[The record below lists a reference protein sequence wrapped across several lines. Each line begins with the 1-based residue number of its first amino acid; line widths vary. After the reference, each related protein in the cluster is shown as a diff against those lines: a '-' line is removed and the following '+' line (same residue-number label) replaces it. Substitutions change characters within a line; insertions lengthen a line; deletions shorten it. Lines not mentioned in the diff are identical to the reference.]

1 MSASSPRGAVLVS
14 GASTGIGRATAL
26 RLARAGHPVFAG
38 VRKEADADSLRGEG
52 LAGLTPVLFDVTD
65 AAAIAAAVKTASE
78 AVGKRGLQ
86 GVVANAGIGIGGPLE
101 FIELDEVRRQLEVN
115 VIGVLAVVQAAMPLI
130 RTGKGRVVI
139 TGSIGG
145 RNALPI
151 LGAYCASKFAL
162 EALAESMRRELAPSG
177 IHVALIEPG
186 AIATPMMT
194 EKVQSEGQELLDAL
208 EGEAKGLYEPMA
220 RAVTAAFA
228 KFAAEAIPAERVA
241 EVIEHALTAAR
252 PRTRYLVGTD
262 AKIQAFLAW
271 ALPDR
276 LRDVVIGRLIGLPRS

>member
-52 LAGLTPVLFDVTD
+52 LAGLTPVFLDVTD
-65 AAAIAAAVKTASE
+65 ATAIAAAVKAASE
-78 AVGKRGLQ
+78 AVGRRGLQ
-86 GVVANAGIGIGGPLE
+86 GVVANAGIGVGGPLE

-139 TGSIGG
+139 TGSIAG

-151 LGAYCASKFAL
+151 LGAYSASKFAL

-186 AIATPMMT
+186 AIATPMLK
-194 EKVQSEGQELLDAL
+194 EKAPTEGQEVLDAL
-208 EGEAKGLYEPMA
+208 EGEAKVLYEPMA

-228 KFAAEAIPAERVA
+228 NFAAEAIPAERVA
-241 EVIEHALTAAR
+241 EVIEHALTGAR
-252 PRTRYLVGTD
+252 PRPRYLVGTD
-262 AKIQAFLAW
+262 ATIQAFLAW

-276 LRDVVIGRLIGLPRS
+276 LRDAVIGRLIGLPRS